1 MKLTAFSF
9 PLLAVGFLITT
20 LSYHGVLGKTSN
32 TSAASAVLSNCPKSQ
47 CLTDAISCLANAGGN
62 PNDESQARK
71 LAKLEKEVASLKALL
86 ARAGKPSGFAVLDS
100 HGRLNQS
107 LLVAGYDKY
116 SLYDLGWQSLHMAAA
131 AACRGSTSS
140 GGSGSWH
147 NAVLVRN
154 TADKK
159 TCSQICSQ
167 TPFRNCDA
175 EVSIY
180 GKTGKAT
187 QNGEKIGAFY
197 NYQCG
202 HVANGGSEAS
212 SSVSDITRFPNPQP
226 YYSFCCCRNPI

>member
-9 PLLAVGFLITT
+9 PLLAVGFLITAP
-20 LSYHGVLGKTSN
+20 SYHGILGKTSN
-32 TSAASAVLSNCPKSQ
+32 NSAASAVLSNCPKSQ
-47 CLTDAISCLANAGGN
+47 CLKDAISCLANAGGN
-62 PNDESQARK
+62 SNDESHTRK

-100 HGRLNQS
+100 NGRLSQS

-140 GGSGSWH
+140 GGSGCCE
-147 NAVLVRN
+147 NVVLVRN
-154 TADKK
+154 AADKK
-159 TCSQICSQ
+159 SCAQICAQS
-167 TPFRNCDA
+167 PFRNCDA
-175 EVSIY
+175 EVSIH

-202 HVANGGSEAS
+202 HAGNGGSEVSNSA
-212 SSVSDITRFPNPQP
+212 SDITRFPELIN
-226 YYSFCCCRNPI
+226 YYGFCCCRK